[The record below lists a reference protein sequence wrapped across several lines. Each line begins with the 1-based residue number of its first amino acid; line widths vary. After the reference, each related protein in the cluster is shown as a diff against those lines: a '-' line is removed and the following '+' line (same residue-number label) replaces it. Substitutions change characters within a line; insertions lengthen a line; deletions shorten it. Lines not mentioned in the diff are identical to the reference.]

1 MQATYLGHV
10 VGQGQIK
17 PVCARVKAIA
27 NFLHLLK
34 AFEESRAMLQ
44 SALVLTTPDFSSM
57 FKVAVDASDVTAGA
71 VLLHE
76 DNEGVEHPVCCF
88 SKKFNKSERTTPP
101 LKENVWHEYWQYNI
115 LKFMLVFQVC
125 LLLFIVIITPLSL
138 FIS

>member
-1 MQATYLGHV
+1 MPGL
-10 VGQGQIK
+10 K
-17 PVCARVKAIA
+17 
-27 NFLHLLK
+27 LK
-34 AFEESRAMLQ
+34 AFEELKAMLQ
-44 SALVLTTPDFSSM
+44 SALVLTTPDFGSM

-101 LKENVWHEYWQYNI
+101 LKENVWHEYWKYNI